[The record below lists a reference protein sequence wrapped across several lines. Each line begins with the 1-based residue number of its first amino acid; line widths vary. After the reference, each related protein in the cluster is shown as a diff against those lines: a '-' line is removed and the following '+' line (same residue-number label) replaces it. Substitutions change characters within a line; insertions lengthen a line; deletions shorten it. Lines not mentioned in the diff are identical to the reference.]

1 MGKRVWLLS
10 ALIAFACE
18 APLFAQEPTQEQ
30 ANAIRQECRNDYQQV
45 CAGVPTGGSA
55 ALSCL
60 QQHSSNV
67 SPGCQQALASV
78 HGGAAAAGTGQGTAG
93 GGMSRQQKVAMMRR
107 ACGMD
112 YRRLCANVRPGGGAA
127 LACLRQNQVSLS
139 RNCRRALQTV
149 STGGAE

>member
-1 MGKRVWLLS
+1 VGKRVWLLS
-10 ALIAFACE
+10 ALIAFGCE
-18 APLFAQEPTQEQ
+18 APLFAQQPTQEQ

-60 QQHSSNV
+60 QQHSSSV

-78 HGGAAAAGTGQGTAG
+78 RGGAATAATGQAAGA
-93 GGMSRQQKVAMMRR
+93 GMSRQQKVAMMRR

-149 STGGAE
+149 SSRGAE